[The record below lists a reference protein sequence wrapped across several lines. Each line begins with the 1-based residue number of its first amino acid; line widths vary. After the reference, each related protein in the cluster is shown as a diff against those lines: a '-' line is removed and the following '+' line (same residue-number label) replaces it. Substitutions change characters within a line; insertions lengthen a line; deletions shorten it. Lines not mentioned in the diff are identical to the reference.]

1 MSHAGFATM
10 DASSWTIG
18 QGLSGRVGG
27 MTIYPIRSNGAVV
40 RFQPIRAESLGA
52 MRVIFEPSCF
62 NGTGEEER
70 VPISLSIDA
79 EMATAVQTMEAQIRE
94 KLRPTVPNLDAIWY
108 SAAKNGNSLKAK
120 VRVKGDGAV
129 RCYNSKKEPVP
140 IPERWRGLAI
150 VPILE
155 CKAIFV
161 QRAAAGLVLDLV
173 AAIIGDSEQAAPTDT
188 FD

>member
-1 MSHAGFATM
+1 
-10 DASSWTIG
+10 
-18 QGLSGRVGG
+18 
-27 MTIYPIRSNGAVV
+27 
-40 RFQPIRAESLGA
+40 
-52 MRVIFEPSCF
+52 
-62 NGTGEEER
+62 
-70 VPISLSIDA
+70 
-79 EMATAVQTMEAQIRE
+79 
-94 KLRPTVPNLDAIWY
+94 
-108 SAAKNGNSLKAK
+108 
-120 VRVKGDGAV
+120 VKGEGAV

-173 AAIIGDSEQAAPTDT
+173 AAIIGDSEQAAPTDS